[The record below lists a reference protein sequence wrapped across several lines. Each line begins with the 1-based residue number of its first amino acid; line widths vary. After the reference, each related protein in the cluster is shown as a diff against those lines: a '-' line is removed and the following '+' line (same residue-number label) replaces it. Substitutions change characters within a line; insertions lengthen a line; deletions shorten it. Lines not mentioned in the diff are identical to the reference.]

1 MKRPAKKKVSNNI
14 LGAIG
19 AGVLGI
25 LAGAAAMF
33 MSEKEN
39 REKVQKTV
47 SGAVKKGKV
56 EVAKVKKT
64 VVATK
69 KKLLKRR

>member
-14 LGAIG
+14 LAAIG

-39 REKVQKTV
+39 REKVQKSV
-47 SGAVKKGKV
+47 SSAVKKGKV

-69 KKLLKRR
+69 KKILKRR